1 MKTEFIGQ
9 EKNRIEIK
17 AEFEASEFETELNKV
32 FDSISKRAK
41 IPGFRKGHV
50 PRKTIE
56 MRFGKNA
63 IHDEAIENLLNAN
76 ISEIIKD
83 YDIEPLFQPS
93 LKSRSAVI
101 DGQPVTVN
109 LLIEARPEIKLPELE
124 DIEVERLI
132 TAVDS
137 SMVYDMIEKLRK
149 SRSKFEAINAPIQ
162 DDSVVSVEFS
172 IVTTGEDGEE
182 ISRSKKNE
190 MATLDMQELPM
201 EEFKEPL
208 LGKSAGDTTDV
219 IIQDKIYGDNI
230 NLPRTTTRYELKIV
244 EVGKRILPELNAD
257 FFKVCM
263 GFECPTM
270 EDFRN
275 AIAEKMLAELLN
287 DANADAEMRAV
298 NIVAEKCGFEVPSSL
313 IYQEIKRIKEFD
325 DREAKEKY
333 NMEYKE
339 LLKTRNIEY
348 ETYEKQI
355 ISRAWRI
362 VRDSLVIDEIRRKYE
377 IKIEPPD
384 LDEWIKNSAVRDGVD
399 VELLKKIYYE
409 NEDSVNILVDRV
421 YASKAVRLLMDKV
434 KIIDVTE
441 LTKPAAGET
450 VELKSDR
457 NALEPKGGEIAL
469 TSESAQTGETEKS
482 D

>member
-208 LGKSAGDTTDV
+208 LGKSVGDTTDV

-230 NLPRTTTRYELKIV
+230 NLPRTTTR
-244 EVGKRILPELNAD
+244 
-257 FFKVCM
+257 
-263 GFECPTM
+263 
-270 EDFRN
+270 
-275 AIAEKMLAELLN
+275 
-287 DANADAEMRAV
+287 
-298 NIVAEKCGFEVPSSL
+298 
-313 IYQEIKRIKEFD
+313 
-325 DREAKEKY
+325 
-333 NMEYKE
+333 
-339 LLKTRNIEY
+339 
-348 ETYEKQI
+348 
-355 ISRAWRI
+355 
-362 VRDSLVIDEIRRKYE
+362 
-377 IKIEPPD
+377 
-384 LDEWIKNSAVRDGVD
+384 
-399 VELLKKIYYE
+399 
-409 NEDSVNILVDRV
+409 
-421 YASKAVRLLMDKV
+421 
-434 KIIDVTE
+434 
-441 LTKPAAGET
+441 
-450 VELKSDR
+450 
-457 NALEPKGGEIAL
+457 
-469 TSESAQTGETEKS
+469 
-482 D
+482 

>member
-1 MKTEFIGQ
+1 
-9 EKNRIEIK
+9 
-17 AEFEASEFETELNKV
+17 
-32 FDSISKRAK
+32 
-41 IPGFRKGHV
+41 
-50 PRKTIE
+50 
-56 MRFGKNA
+56 
-63 IHDEAIENLLNAN
+63 
-76 ISEIIKD
+76 
-83 YDIEPLFQPS
+83 
-93 LKSRSAVI
+93 
-101 DGQPVTVN
+101 
-109 LLIEARPEIKLPELE
+109 
-124 DIEVERLI
+124 
-132 TAVDS
+132 
-137 SMVYDMIEKLRK
+137 
-149 SRSKFEAINAPIQ
+149 
-162 DDSVVSVEFS
+162 
-172 IVTTGEDGEE
+172 
-182 ISRSKKNE
+182 
-190 MATLDMQELPM
+190 
-201 EEFKEPL
+201 
-208 LGKSAGDTTDV
+208 
-219 IIQDKIYGDNI
+219 
-230 NLPRTTTRYELKIV
+230 
-244 EVGKRILPELNAD
+244 
-257 FFKVCM
+257 
-263 GFECPTM
+263 
-270 EDFRN
+270 
-275 AIAEKMLAELLN
+275 MLAELLN